1 MFNVWRSS
9 TSYYYKLRKKS
20 QLVLTWTGAV
30 AGEHYTDLITG
41 LPSLYGPKRYLK
53 NILNYLPYSE
63 DVKPVRHNVR
73 FCPALLHFLNP
84 IFINLNRFK
93 NKSAC
98 RCIYRCSVP
107 ILVSQAVLRHES
119 VRARLPNFV
128 VIISGDFTFANLN
141 LTFCK
146 PANDG
151 VVYVLFF
158 YDTCYLETLWH

>member
-1 MFNVWRSS
+1 M
-9 TSYYYKLRKKS
+9 
-20 QLVLTWTGAV
+20 LTWTGAV

-53 NILNYLPYSE
+53 NILNPTQLPPRMSNQF
-63 DVKPVRHNVR
+63 DIMLFLGR

-84 IFINLNRFK
+84 ISINLNRFK

-158 YDTCYLETLWH
+158 YDTCYLESLWH